1 MQRIASTRHRRHGK
15 AQASVIHFD
24 GDTVRVLHLFHHKD
38 AVEIAHAVNIAEF
51 LAHELLIRLHVPCLY
66 LQGEVV
72 FAAGVV
78 AFRYLINV
86 LDGSHEVV
94 HKHLGMVFKA
104 HVTQNGDAVVGLLGI
119 EYGMIALYEAL
130 TLQTLLAVKS
140 GGSGEIHLHGK
151 LFHGEGTVL
160 LKQLQYL
167 AVDGI
172 EFRKFH
178 IKPNN
183 ILIKQIKQAQK

>member
-1 MQRIASTRHRRHGK
+1 MRHTASAQPRRLGK
-15 AQASVIHFD
+15 TQASEIHFD
-24 GDTVRVLHLFHHKD
+24 GNPVSVLHLFHHKD
-38 AVEIAHAVNIAEF
+38 AVEIAYAVDVAEF

-72 FAAGVV
+72 FAAGVI

-86 LDGSHEVV
+86 LDGSHEIV

-104 HVTQNGDAVVGLLGI
+104 HVAQNGDAVVCLFGI

-130 TLQTLLAVKS
+130 TFQTLLAVKS